1 MTSVWKRLQRVG
13 KKATKFQFVA
23 SYQEL
28 VLECTKKWQP
38 DKLRVV
44 WTRRNRRICSKL
56 HSWQPGIKNPY
67 RGMVV
72 WPVPENVD
80 ITVTLYRDPHAD
92 EFEDKEW
99 TFFIE
104 NETAKGSRKVLA
116 SVDLNM
122 KKFAS
127 ATHSQTDL
135 MLKMKPLSVKVVEA
149 TLKLSLSCV
158 FLKEGKATDED
169 MQSLASL
176 MSVKPT
182 DIGNLDDFNESDEE
196 EDKRSSAG
204 VNLST
209 AAPAPHLPLRPTH
222 SQEKRSASLKSPS
235 VIVSGKDRPVG
246 GVLSRPVPGTVHNPD
261 LTSRPPLPTPPS
273 PTPRTMPS
281 PARSRPPRPPPI
293 SQPQAPPDSHTEQ
306 NASGLLPPAL
316 PKIFQPCPGSAPV
329 SFQRRLSG
337 SDAPLEGPVTSD
349 CPLVKLPRA
358 SPSSP
363 SDPFLCHSP
372 SPPTVFL
379 KDSFGAP
386 RTNVFKPKIVPG
398 ARPVSP
404 TPVPLLEPKTSSL
417 SLSDT
422 LKRPSAGTVPVSTQ
436 LNEQMM
442 EVSTSPF
449 FSVPLNESVT
459 LVPLLSRPDLE
470 ALCETSCTSSQL
482 PKPSLPAS
490 VPVSYPISKP
500 LPVSFTPALVSSSTL
515 ALALST
521 TDAHTTAPC
530 CSTQSSSTRS
540 EIPRELNTL
549 TEEDQTNPFL
559 QDILAEELK
568 NSEPKT
574 EQHRSSRTVCS
585 ISIAN
590 QQSPSSLHQPETI
603 STERKEL
610 NPAMAVKSPVGK
622 SSGVQPV
629 EASRSEELDIGSVPP
644 PHPFSAPATTA
655 SSSVVSTHMQK
666 NQVFIAEKPPLAE
679 EEPDFKV
686 ADFDKVIIT
695 SQDVTVGKRP
705 EKEPLKTD
713 TEQPM
718 QSSLVQTF
726 SITDDDLLKQP
737 KNTKIESAGEVSPKE
752 EPSVHNAK
760 GALLCADLNKSDED
774 KIIKKFA
781 STVVTP
787 TENNIPSI
795 LSSSSPLKQEPI
807 DLPREKSQVWVEEV
821 LVSKSNSSLR
831 EKQSH
836 TDHLDKSLTVEERQ
850 NEMAFTPLERPSVSL
865 KAAAPQISDL
875 PKELPPIH
883 PQPLEPKVLKCM
895 SEQTPAVS
903 QPAKPE
909 LIVKE
914 SDDTVLTQKSV
925 EIHSLARAEVP
936 IWCSLEEKVKDQ
948 EDKARDE
955 EINKHKT
962 TDKVPKE
969 ENKAEMSSK
978 KSLEAGEEKAVIQVK
993 DAENLSLNEPDSQQP
1008 IPSIVLKP
1016 QQAETIKEKKKE
1028 AVKVSIPVRM
1038 KPPLPVISPAVAVT
1052 EKDKRASVHLEE
1064 ICPLTPSL
1072 SLDTESDESD
1082 LKKKVTFEEESVLWA
1097 AVEEKTKEKSDE
1109 GVSLGKL
1116 IPEKELLDRG
1126 QHGQETPET
1135 KPKEQEDSYT
1145 LSHKLDKYAN
1155 RESQRED
1162 SKKKTTEEEDSED
1175 KMLQTGNE
1183 TIWTTEAGPKEDL
1196 KTVSICSGTELDVGT
1211 DRNVDTCKQEH
1222 DSVSDQE
1229 EVSVGFIRGIFGV
1242 LYKGYETMT
1251 SILQQPSTTE
1261 TDVQD
1266 DTILDDHDGSVVEIL
1281 PPEAFSDTKIEHPID
1296 DEPQESIIHDLLPSG
1311 ELQIDIQTSEP
1322 VAMSLVECLK
1332 LAARETQSRSM
1343 NFKTQDKGSPSK
1355 QKAANE
1361 QTQILTPIRN
1371 DKCMTV
1377 ELKSESVLSN
1387 EEKNEEPCIP
1397 LEEEEEDITAK
1408 KEVQNLSSV
1417 ETDGLV
1423 IEVEFE
1429 EIKMHESPKRNGH
1442 EELLPGKITAT
1453 DLRPMAES
1461 EGSQQELEFELGQ
1474 EDLGTVWSAELYM
1487 DGGPEE
1493 SSIPPISPR
1502 DFTAIQKPESPQTA
1516 FPPESGS
1523 ILKDT
1528 TPTETISQP
1537 ASKVL
1542 PPCQDKSMQSPPPV
1556 PLQEVGPDAIN
1567 QNSSSAAA
1575 KRHVVPQCDEQGTAP
1590 SHVTTETAAVKTVEI
1605 FKDGAKE
1612 TSENNLSPLE
1622 GDHTKTM
1629 CINNTSKAEMEKES
1643 SPVITK
1649 ASEII
1654 IVAATDRPKD
1664 INADENVVSGKDIS
1678 PRSSVVPWPIPS
1690 PKLERHHDPSKS
1702 TESSSLK
1709 EDDLSEESVL
1719 LAKIRQMAEE
1729 ETTQPSAPAPRTK
1742 KRLIPCESDFELPPS
1757 PPMQLKSS
1765 MKPPVNEMRP
1775 NLDQAEITKTLGP
1788 PPSVISPEKI
1798 DEKIDISQSQTP
1810 SVPLES
1816 FKLDDSHREANARN
1830 AVLDDNVQ
1838 LNKQEQNIQL
1848 ECMGAERECQDTPAV
1863 KPTNQTENTETEAET
1878 ENKEEAELSIDR
1890 SEEAQ
1895 IEQDRP
1901 PSPVPEELS
1910 GHPQEKESSDVTPEA
1925 KESETPSRSPGSMQ
1939 VNGQTT
1945 ADSSHVIVPPMR
1957 SKKKIIPPP
1966 MDLAIV
1972 KTMDESIKEGSA
1984 VPGWD
1989 FASPL
1994 PSPGLVT
2001 SSQSLLDWCQ
2011 EIAKNYKGVKIT
2023 NFSTS
2028 WRNGLAFCAIL
2039 HHFHPEIIDFDALE
2053 PHNIKQN
2060 NKAAF
2065 DGFASLGISR
2075 LLEPSDMVLL
2085 SVPDRLIVMT
2095 YLCQIRAHFTGQEL
2109 SVLQIEQN
2117 NSQSSYAV
2125 ARPNQG
2131 PDVQAA
2137 AKFCAERLQAGALS
2151 GDSLGEEGSDSMAKP
2166 NGALVP
2172 PPRTKRAGKVEEKG
2186 SKETEGGAQSPVA
2199 PPRSNSVASRSGF
2212 GHIRDADLVKKR
2224 RSRLKSESM
2233 DETDSKESDKGELTA
2248 EGTNGSTAARESA
2261 ETEPQEANQDVKSAD
2276 NETMDTNQ
2284 YVLSELQAL
2293 ETEQKHID
2301 SRAAVM
2307 EKRLRKLME
2316 TGSDKDEEEKLIQEW
2331 FTLVNKKNALIRRQ
2345 DHLELL
2351 QEEQDLERRF
2361 ELLTR
2366 ELRAMM
2372 AIEDWQKT
2380 QAQQHREQLLLQEL
2394 VSLVNKRDE
2403 LVRDMDAKERGALEE
2418 DERLERGLEARRR
2431 KYSNKEKCV
2440 LQ

>member
-235 VIVSGKDRPVG
+235 VI
-246 GVLSRPVPGTVHNPD
+246 
-261 LTSRPPLPTPPS
+261 
-273 PTPRTMPS
+273 
-281 PARSRPPRPPPI
+281 
-293 SQPQAPPDSHTEQ
+293 
-306 NASGLLPPAL
+306 
-316 PKIFQPCPGSAPV
+316 APV

-2276 NETMDTNQ
+2276 NETMCLQDTNQ

>member
-1242 LYKGYETMT
+1242 LYKG
-1251 SILQQPSTTE
+1251 
-1261 TDVQD
+1261 
-1266 DTILDDHDGSVVEIL
+1266 
-1281 PPEAFSDTKIEHPID
+1281 
-1296 DEPQESIIHDLLPSG
+1296 
-1311 ELQIDIQTSEP
+1311 
-1322 VAMSLVECLK
+1322 
-1332 LAARETQSRSM
+1332 
-1343 NFKTQDKGSPSK
+1343 
-1355 QKAANE
+1355 
-1361 QTQILTPIRN
+1361 
-1371 DKCMTV
+1371 
-1377 ELKSESVLSN
+1377 
-1387 EEKNEEPCIP
+1387 
-1397 LEEEEEDITAK
+1397 
-1408 KEVQNLSSV
+1408 
-1417 ETDGLV
+1417 
-1423 IEVEFE
+1423 
-1429 EIKMHESPKRNGH
+1429 
-1442 EELLPGKITAT
+1442 
-1453 DLRPMAES
+1453 
-1461 EGSQQELEFELGQ
+1461 
-1474 EDLGTVWSAELYM
+1474 
-1487 DGGPEE
+1487 PEE

-2276 NETMDTNQ
+2276 NETMCLQDTNQ

>member
-56 HSWQPGIKNPY
+56 HAWQPGIKNPY

-196 EDKRSSAG
+196 EDKRSSTG

-209 AAPAPHLPLRPTH
+209 AAPAPHLPLRPAH
-222 SQEKRSASLKSPS
+222 SQEKRPASLKSPS
-235 VIVSGKDRPVG
+235 AIVIGKERPTG
-246 GVLSRPVPGTVHNPD
+246 CVLSRPVSGSVHNPD
-261 LTSRPPLPTPPS
+261 LTSHPPLPTRPS

-293 SQPQAPPDSHTEQ
+293 AQPQAPSDSHTEQ
-306 NASGLLPPAL
+306 NTSGSPPPAL
-316 PKIFQPCPGSAPV
+316 PKIFQPSPGSAPV

-337 SDAPLEGPVTSD
+337 SEAPLEGPTTSD
-349 CPLVKLPRA
+349 YPLLKLPRA

-363 SDPFLCHSP
+363 SDPFLSHSP
-372 SPPTVFL
+372 S
-379 KDSFGAP
+379 
-386 RTNVFKPKIVPG
+386 
-398 ARPVSP
+398 SP
-404 TPVPLLEPKTSSL
+404 TMLLK
-417 SLSDT
+417 
-422 LKRPSAGTVPVSTQ
+422 VSTQ

-442 EVSTSPF
+442 AVSTSPF

-459 LVPLLSRPDLE
+459 PVPLLSRPDLE
-470 ALCETSCTSSQL
+470 ALCETSCTSSEL
-482 PKPSLPAS
+482 PKSPLPPS

-500 LPVSFTPALVSSSTL
+500 LPASFNPAAVSSSTPS
-515 ALALST
+515 LALST
-521 TDAHTTAPC
+521 TDAHTAAPC
-530 CSTQSSSTRS
+530 CPSQSSSARS

-559 QDILAEELK
+559 QDLLAEETK
-568 NSEPKT
+568 NSELKSD
-574 EQHRSSRTVCS
+574 QCSSSRTICS

-590 QQSPSSLHQPETI
+590 KQSPSSLHQPETI

-610 NPAMAVKSPVGK
+610 KPAMAVKSLGPVGK
-622 SSGVQPV
+622 SSLDTFGVQPV
-629 EASRSEELDIGSVPP
+629 EASRSEELDIGTVP
-644 PHPFSAPATTA
+644 PHPFSAPATTPP
-655 SSSVVSTHMQK
+655 SSVVSTHMEK
-666 NQVFIAEKPPLAE
+666 NLVFIAEKPPLAE

-686 ADFDKVIIT
+686 ADFDKIIIA
-695 SQDVTVGKRP
+695 SQPIKDVTVGKRP
-705 EKEPLKTD
+705 EKEPLKID
-713 TEQPM
+713 IEQPV

-726 SITDDDLLKQP
+726 SITDSDLIKQP
-737 KNTKIESAGEVSPKE
+737 ENTKIESAGEVSPKE
-752 EPSVHNAK
+752 EPNVQNAK
-760 GALLCADLNKSDED
+760 GALLCGDLNKSDED
-774 KIIKKFA
+774 KIIEKFA
-781 STVVTP
+781 SAVVIP
-787 TENNIPSI
+787 TEHNIPNI
-795 LSSSSPLKQEPI
+795 LSSSSLLKQEPTDI
-807 DLPREKSQVWVEEV
+807 PRGKSQVWVEEV
-821 LVSKSNSSLR
+821 LASKSDSSLR

-836 TDHLDKSLTVEERQ
+836 KDNLDKGLTIVESQ
-850 NEMAFTPLERPSVSL
+850 NEMALTPPVSP
-865 KAAAPQISDL
+865 KGASPDISDL
-875 PKELPPIH
+875 PKEFPFIH
-883 PQPLEPKVLKCM
+883 PQSLEPKVLKCI
-895 SEQTPAVS
+895 SEQTPTVS
-903 QPAKPE
+903 HPIKPE

-914 SDDTVLTQKSV
+914 SESTVLTQKSV
-925 EIHSLARAEVP
+925 EVHSLAQAEVL
-936 IWCSLEEKVKDQ
+936 IWSSLEEKVKNQDD
-948 EDKARDE
+948 EARDE
-955 EINKHKT
+955 EINKHKIP
-962 TDKVPKE
+962 DKMPKE
-969 ENKAEMSSK
+969 ENKAEISSK

-993 DAENLSLNEPDSQQP
+993 DAKNLSLNKPDSQQP

-1016 QQAETIKEKKKE
+1016 HPAQTIKEKKIE
-1028 AVKVSIPVRM
+1028 AVKVSIPIHM
-1038 KPPLPVISPAVAVT
+1038 NPLLPVISPAIAVT
-1052 EKDKRASVHLEE
+1052 KEDKRTSVHLEE
-1064 ICPLTPSL
+1064 ICPLMPNM
-1072 SLDTESDESD
+1072 SLDTESDGNG
-1082 LKKKVTFEEESVLWA
+1082 LRKKVTFEEDSVLWA
-1097 AVEEKTKEKSDE
+1097 AVEEKTKEKSEDV
-1109 GVSLGKL
+1109 VSMSKL
-1116 IPEKELLDRG
+1116 IPEKEVLDRG
-1126 QHGQETPET
+1126 QSGQETSET
-1135 KPKEQEDSYT
+1135 KLKEQKDSFT
-1145 LSHKLDKYAN
+1145 HHKLDKNAN
-1155 RESQRED
+1155 QRED
-1162 SKKKTTEEEDSED
+1162 NKEKTTKKEDSDD
-1175 KMLQTGNE
+1175 KMPQTGSN
-1183 TIWTTEAGPKEDL
+1183 TIWATQAGPKEDL
-1196 KTVSICSGTELDVGT
+1196 KTVGVCSGTGLGLELDVGT
-1211 DRNVDTCKQEH
+1211 DRNVATCIQEH
-1222 DSVSDQE
+1222 DSVSDQK
-1229 EVSVGFIRGIFGV
+1229 EVSVGFIQGIFGV

-1261 TDVQD
+1261 TDVKD
-1266 DTILDDHDGSVVEIL
+1266 DKILDDQDGSVVEIL
-1281 PPEAFSDTKIEHPID
+1281 HPEVFSDTKIEHPTD
-1296 DEPQESIIHDLLPSG
+1296 DEPQESIIQDLLPSG

-1332 LAARETQSRSM
+1332 LAARETQSGSM

-1355 QKAANE
+1355 QKTAIE
-1361 QTQILTPIRN
+1361 QTQILTPIGN
-1371 DKCMTV
+1371 DKYMKV
-1377 ELKSESVLSN
+1377 ELMSESVISN
-1387 EEKNEEPCIP
+1387 EKKNEEPCLP
-1397 LEEEEEDITAK
+1397 LEEEEDITAK
-1408 KEVQNLSSV
+1408 KDVQNLSYV
-1417 ETDGLV
+1417 ETDHLV
-1423 IEVEFE
+1423 TEVDFE
-1429 EIKMHESPKRNGH
+1429 KIKIHESPKRNGH
-1442 EELLPGKITAT
+1442 EEFLPGKITAA

-1461 EGSQQELEFELGQ
+1461 EGSQEELEFELGQ

-1493 SSIPPISPR
+1493 SSKPPIVI
-1502 DFTAIQKPESPQTA
+1502 TAIQTLKSPLTA
-1516 FPPESGS
+1516 FPPESGPV
-1523 ILKDT
+1523 LKDT

-1537 ASKVL
+1537 ASKVVPL
-1542 PPCQDKSMQSPPPV
+1542 CQDESMQSPPPV
-1556 PLQEVGPDAIN
+1556 PLQEVSPDAIN

-1575 KRHVVPQCDEQGTAP
+1575 KRHVVLQCDEQGTTP
-1590 SHVTTETAAVKTVEI
+1590 SDVTIETAAVKTVEI
-1605 FKDGAKE
+1605 CEDVAKD

-1622 GDHTKTM
+1622 GDNTKK
-1629 CINNTSKAEMEKES
+1629 ITSKDEMEKES
-1643 SPVITK
+1643 NPVITK

-1654 IVAATDRPKD
+1654 IVAATERPKD
-1664 INADENVVSGKDIS
+1664 INVDENVVSGKDIS
-1678 PRSSVVPWPIPS
+1678 PGSSVVSWPFPS
-1690 PKLERHHDPSKS
+1690 PKLERHHEPSKS

-1709 EDDLSEESVL
+1709 DDDLSEESFL

-1729 ETTQPSAPAPRTK
+1729 ETAQPSASAPCTK
-1742 KRLIPCESDFELPPS
+1742 KCLIPCKSDFKLPPT

-1765 MKPPVNEMRP
+1765 MKLPMDEIRP
-1775 NLDQAEITKTLGP
+1775 NLDQTDITKTLRP
-1788 PPSVISPEKI
+1788 PLSVISPEQI
-1798 DEKIDISQSQTP
+1798 DEKIDISQPQTP
-1810 SVPLES
+1810 SVPPES
-1816 FKLDDSHREANARN
+1816 FKLDDSYIEANARN
-1830 AVLDDNVQ
+1830 AVLDDNVH

-1848 ECMGAERECQDTPAV
+1848 ERMAAERECQDTPAV

-1878 ENKEEAELSIDR
+1878 KKKEEPELSIDR
-1890 SEEAQ
+1890 CEEAQ
-1895 IEQDRP
+1895 IEQDKP
-1901 PSPVPEELS
+1901 PSPVPDELS
-1910 GHPQEKESSDVTPEA
+1910 NHPEEKDSSVVSREA
-1925 KESETPSRSPGSMQ
+1925 KGSETPSRSLGSMQ

-1945 ADSSHVIVPPMR
+1945 ADASHVIVPPMR

-1972 KTMDESIKEGSA
+1972 KTGSA
-1984 VPGWD
+1984 VSACD

-2001 SSQSLLDWCQ
+2001 SSQSLLKWCQ
-2011 EIAKNYKGVKIT
+2011 DITRNYKGVKIT

-2151 GDSLGEEGSDSMAKP
+2151 GDSNSKDSLGEKGSDAVGKP
-2166 NGALVP
+2166 NGGLVP

-2186 SKETEGGAQSPVA
+2186 SKETEGGAQTPVA
-2199 PPRSNSVASRSGF
+2199 PPRSNSTTSRSGF

-2224 RSRLKSESM
+2224 RSLLKSESM
-2233 DETDSKESDKGELTA
+2233 DETDSKEQPKESDKDELTA

-2261 ETEPQEANQDVKSAD
+2261 ETEPQEANQDVKSAE

-2301 SRAAVM
+2301 SRAAVV
-2307 EKRLRKLME
+2307 EKSLRKLME

-2431 KYSNKEKCV
+2431 KQSNKEKCV

>member
-196 EDKRSSAG
+196 EDKRSSTG

-209 AAPAPHLPLRPTH
+209 AVQAPHLPLRPTH

-235 VIVSGKDRPVG
+235 TIVSGKDRPAG

-316 PKIFQPCPGSAPV
+316 PKIFQPSPGSAPV

-337 SDAPLEGPVTSD
+337 SEAPLEGPVTPD
-349 CPLVKLPRA
+349 YPLLKLPRA

-363 SDPFLCHSP
+363 SDPFFSHSP
-372 SPPTVFL
+372 SPPTVLL

-386 RTNVFKPKIVPG
+386 RTNVFKPKIVPS

-436 LNEQMM
+436 LNEQTMD
-442 EVSTSPF
+442 VSTSPF

-459 LVPLLSRPDLE
+459 PVPLLSRPDLE

-482 PKPSLPAS
+482 PKPPLPPS
-490 VPVSYPISKP
+490 VPVSYPVSKP
-500 LPVSFTPALVSSSTL
+500 LPASFTPAAVSSSTP

-521 TDAHTTAPC
+521 TDAHTAAPC

-559 QDILAEELK
+559 QDLLAEELK

-610 NPAMAVKSPVGK
+610 QPAMAVKSLGPVGK
-622 SSGVQPV
+622 SSGVEPV
-629 EASRSEELDIGSVPP
+629 EELDIGNVPP
-644 PHPFSAPATTA
+644 PHPFSAPSTTA
-655 SSSVVSTHMQK
+655 PPSVVSTHMKK
-666 NQVFIAEKPPLAE
+666 NLDFIAEKPPLAE

-705 EKEPLKTD
+705 EKEPLKID
-713 TEQPM
+713 IEQPM

-726 SITDDDLLKQP
+726 SITDGALLKQP

-752 EPSVHNAK
+752 EPNVQDTK

-781 STVVTP
+781 STVVNP
-787 TENNIPSI
+787 TEHSIPNI

-807 DLPREKSQVWVEEV
+807 DLPREKSQVGVEEV
-821 LVSKSNSSLR
+821 LESKSNSSFR

-836 TDHLDKSLTVEERQ
+836 KDHLDKSLTIQESQ

-865 KAAAPQISDL
+865 KAGAPQISDL

-883 PQPLEPKVLKCM
+883 PQPLEPKVLKCI

-903 QPAKPE
+903 QTAKPE
-909 LIVKE
+909 LI
-914 SDDTVLTQKSV
+914 LSV
-925 EIHSLARAEVP
+925 EIHSLAQAEVP
-936 IWCSLEEKVKDQ
+936 IWSSLEEKVKDQ
-948 EDKARDE
+948 EDEARDE

-962 TDKVPKE
+962 PDKMPKE

-978 KSLEAGEEKAVIQVK
+978 KSLEAGKEKAVIRVK
-993 DAENLSLNEPDSQQP
+993 DAENLSLNESDAQQP

-1028 AVKVSIPVRM
+1028 AVKGSIPVRM

-1052 EKDKRASVHLEE
+1052 EKDKRTSVHLEE
-1064 ICPLTPSL
+1064 IYPLRPSL
-1072 SLDTESDESD
+1072 SLDTESDGSD
-1082 LKKKVTFEEESVLWA
+1082 LKIKVTFEEESVLWA

-1109 GVSLGKL
+1109 GVSMGKL
-1116 IPEKELLDRG
+1116 IPEKEVLDRG
-1126 QHGQETPET
+1126 Q
-1135 KPKEQEDSYT
+1135 
-1145 LSHKLDKYAN
+1145 
-1155 RESQRED
+1155 
-1162 SKKKTTEEEDSED
+1162 
-1175 KMLQTGNE
+1175 
-1183 TIWTTEAGPKEDL
+1183 
-1196 KTVSICSGTELDVGT
+1196 
-1211 DRNVDTCKQEH
+1211 
-1222 DSVSDQE
+1222 
-1229 EVSVGFIRGIFGV
+1229 
-1242 LYKGYETMT
+1242 
-1251 SILQQPSTTE
+1251 
-1261 TDVQD
+1261 
-1266 DTILDDHDGSVVEIL
+1266 
-1281 PPEAFSDTKIEHPID
+1281 
-1296 DEPQESIIHDLLPSG
+1296 
-1311 ELQIDIQTSEP
+1311 
-1322 VAMSLVECLK
+1322 
-1332 LAARETQSRSM
+1332 
-1343 NFKTQDKGSPSK
+1343 
-1355 QKAANE
+1355 
-1361 QTQILTPIRN
+1361 
-1371 DKCMTV
+1371 
-1377 ELKSESVLSN
+1377 
-1387 EEKNEEPCIP
+1387 EEP
-1397 LEEEEEDITAK
+1397 
-1408 KEVQNLSSV
+1408 
-1417 ETDGLV
+1417 
-1423 IEVEFE
+1423 
-1429 EIKMHESPKRNGH
+1429 
-1442 EELLPGKITAT
+1442 
-1453 DLRPMAES
+1453 
-1461 EGSQQELEFELGQ
+1461 
-1474 EDLGTVWSAELYM
+1474 
-1487 DGGPEE
+1487 
-1493 SSIPPISPR
+1493 SIPPISPR

-1542 PPCQDKSMQSPPPV
+1542 PSCQDKSMQSPPPV
-1556 PLQEVGPDAIN
+1556 PLQEVGPDTIN

-1590 SHVTTETAAVKTVEI
+1590 SCLTIETAAVKTVEI
-1605 FKDGAKE
+1605 CEDVAKD

-1622 GDHTKTM
+1622 GDNTITM
-1629 CINNTSKAEMEKES
+1629 CINNTSKVEMEKES

-1654 IVAATDRPKD
+1654 IVAATERPKD
-1664 INADENVVSGKDIS
+1664 INVDENVVSGKDIS
-1678 PRSSVVPWPIPS
+1678 PRSSVVPWPFPS
-1690 PKLERHHDPSKS
+1690 PKLERHREPSKS

-1709 EDDLSEESVL
+1709 DDDLSEESVL

-1729 ETTQPSAPAPRTK
+1729 ETTQPSAPAPHSK
-1742 KRLIPCESDFELPPS
+1742 KRLIPCETDFELPPS

-1765 MKPPVNEMRP
+1765 MKPPVDEMRP
-1775 NLDQAEITKTLGP
+1775 NLDQTEITKTLRP
-1788 PPSVISPEKI
+1788 PLSVISPEQI
-1798 DEKIDISQSQTP
+1798 DEKFDISQSQTP

-1816 FKLDDSHREANARN
+1816 FKIDDSHREANARN
-1830 AVLDDNVQ
+1830 SVLDDNVQ

-1848 ECMGAERECQDTPAV
+1848 ECMGAETECQDTPAV

-1878 ENKEEAELSIDR
+1878 ENKEEPELSIDR

-1901 PSPVPEELS
+1901 PSPVPDELS

-1925 KESETPSRSPGSMQ
+1925 KGSETPSRSPGSMQ

-1945 ADSSHVIVPPMR
+1945 ADSSHVTMPPMR
-1957 SKKKIIPPP
+1957 SKKKIFPPP
-1966 MDLAIV
+1966 MDLSIV
-1972 KTMDESIKEGSA
+1972 KTMDESIKDGSA

-2001 SSQSLLDWCQ
+2001 SSQSLLEWCQ
-2011 EIAKNYKGVKIT
+2011 DITKNYKGVKIT

-2039 HHFHPEIIDFDALE
+2039 HHFNPEIIDFDALE

-2137 AKFCAERLQAGALS
+2137 AKFCAERIQAGALS
-2151 GDSLGEEGSDSMAKP
+2151 GDSNSKDSLGEEGSDTVAKP

-2172 PPRTKRAGKVEEKG
+2172 PPRTKRAGKVEEMG
-2186 SKETEGGAQSPVA
+2186 SKETEGGAQTPVA

-2233 DETDSKESDKGELTA
+2233 DETDSKEQPNESDKGELTA
-2248 EGTNGSTAARESA
+2248 EGTNGSTAAREST

-2276 NETMDTNQ
+2276 NETVCLQDTNQ

-2372 AIEDWQKT
+2372 ATEDWQKT

>member
-56 HSWQPGIKNPY
+56 HAWQPGIKNPY

-196 EDKRSSAG
+196 EDKRSSTG

-209 AAPAPHLPLRPTH
+209 AAPAPHLPLRPAH
-222 SQEKRSASLKSPS
+222 SQEKRPASLKSPS
-235 VIVSGKDRPVG
+235 AIVIGKERPTG
-246 GVLSRPVPGTVHNPD
+246 CVLSRPVSGSVHNPD
-261 LTSRPPLPTPPS
+261 LTSHPPLPTRPS

-293 SQPQAPPDSHTEQ
+293 AQPQAPSDSHTEQ
-306 NASGLLPPAL
+306 NTSGSPPPAL
-316 PKIFQPCPGSAPV
+316 PKIFQPSPGSAPV

-337 SDAPLEGPVTSD
+337 SEAPLEGPTTSD
-349 CPLVKLPRA
+349 YPLLKLPRA

-363 SDPFLCHSP
+363 SDPFLSHSP
-372 SPPTVFL
+372 SSPTMLL

-386 RTNVFKPKIVPG
+386 HTNVFKPKIVPG
-398 ARPVSP
+398 ALPLSP
-404 TPVPLLEPKTSSL
+404 NPVPLLKPKTSSL

-422 LKRPSAGTVPVSTQ
+422 FKHPSAGTMPVSTQ

-442 EVSTSPF
+442 AVSTSPF

-459 LVPLLSRPDLE
+459 PVPLLSRPDLE
-470 ALCETSCTSSQL
+470 ALCETSCTSSEL
-482 PKPSLPAS
+482 PKSPLPPS

-500 LPVSFTPALVSSSTL
+500 LPASFNPAAVSSSTPS
-515 ALALST
+515 LALST
-521 TDAHTTAPC
+521 TDAHTAAPC
-530 CSTQSSSTRS
+530 CPSQSSSARS

-559 QDILAEELK
+559 QDLLAEETK
-568 NSEPKT
+568 NSELKSD
-574 EQHRSSRTVCS
+574 QCSSSRTICS

-590 QQSPSSLHQPETI
+590 KQSPSSLHQPETI

-610 NPAMAVKSPVGK
+610 KPAMAVKSLGPVGK
-622 SSGVQPV
+622 SSLDTFGVQPV
-629 EASRSEELDIGSVPP
+629 EASRSEELDIGTVP
-644 PHPFSAPATTA
+644 PHPFSAPATTPP
-655 SSSVVSTHMQK
+655 SSVVSTHMEK
-666 NQVFIAEKPPLAE
+666 NLVFIAEKPPLAE

-686 ADFDKVIIT
+686 ADFDKIIIA
-695 SQDVTVGKRP
+695 SQPIKDVTVGKRP
-705 EKEPLKTD
+705 EKEPLKID
-713 TEQPM
+713 IEQPV

-726 SITDDDLLKQP
+726 SITDSDLIKQP
-737 KNTKIESAGEVSPKE
+737 ENTKIESAGEVSPKE
-752 EPSVHNAK
+752 EPNVQNAK
-760 GALLCADLNKSDED
+760 GALLCGDLNKSDED
-774 KIIKKFA
+774 KIIEKFA
-781 STVVTP
+781 SAVVIP
-787 TENNIPSI
+787 TEHNIPNI
-795 LSSSSPLKQEPI
+795 LSSSSLLKQEPTDI
-807 DLPREKSQVWVEEV
+807 PRGKSQVWVEEV
-821 LVSKSNSSLR
+821 LASKSDSSLR

-836 TDHLDKSLTVEERQ
+836 KDNLDKGLTIVESQ
-850 NEMAFTPLERPSVSL
+850 NEMALTPPVSP
-865 KAAAPQISDL
+865 KGASPDISDL
-875 PKELPPIH
+875 PKEFPFIH
-883 PQPLEPKVLKCM
+883 PQSLEPKVLKCI
-895 SEQTPAVS
+895 SEQTPTVS
-903 QPAKPE
+903 HPIKPE

-914 SDDTVLTQKSV
+914 SESTVLTQKSV
-925 EIHSLARAEVP
+925 EVHSLAQAEVL
-936 IWCSLEEKVKDQ
+936 IWSSLEEKVKNQDD
-948 EDKARDE
+948 EARDE
-955 EINKHKT
+955 EINKHKIP
-962 TDKVPKE
+962 DKMPKE
-969 ENKAEMSSK
+969 ENKAEISSK
-978 KSLEAGEEKAVIQVK
+978 KSLEAGQ
-993 DAENLSLNEPDSQQP
+993 S
-1008 IPSIVLKP
+1008 
-1016 QQAETIKEKKKE
+1016 
-1028 AVKVSIPVRM
+1028 
-1038 KPPLPVISPAVAVT
+1038 
-1052 EKDKRASVHLEE
+1052 
-1064 ICPLTPSL
+1064 
-1072 SLDTESDESD
+1072 
-1082 LKKKVTFEEESVLWA
+1082 
-1097 AVEEKTKEKSDE
+1097 
-1109 GVSLGKL
+1109 
-1116 IPEKELLDRG
+1116 
-1126 QHGQETPET
+1126 GQETSET
-1135 KPKEQEDSYT
+1135 KLKEQKDSFT
-1145 LSHKLDKYAN
+1145 HHKLDKNAN
-1155 RESQRED
+1155 QRED
-1162 SKKKTTEEEDSED
+1162 NKEKTTKKEDSDD
-1175 KMLQTGNE
+1175 KMPQTGSN
-1183 TIWTTEAGPKEDL
+1183 TIWATQAGPKEDL
-1196 KTVSICSGTELDVGT
+1196 KTVGVCSGTGLGLELDVGT
-1211 DRNVDTCKQEH
+1211 DRNVATCIQEH
-1222 DSVSDQE
+1222 DSVSDQK
-1229 EVSVGFIRGIFGV
+1229 EVSVGFIQGIFGV

-1261 TDVQD
+1261 TDVKD
-1266 DTILDDHDGSVVEIL
+1266 DKILDDQDGSVVEIL
-1281 PPEAFSDTKIEHPID
+1281 HPEVFSDTKIEHPTD
-1296 DEPQESIIHDLLPSG
+1296 DEPQESIIQDLLPSG

-1332 LAARETQSRSM
+1332 LAARETQSGSM

-1355 QKAANE
+1355 QKTAIE
-1361 QTQILTPIRN
+1361 QTQILTPIGN
-1371 DKCMTV
+1371 DKYMKV
-1377 ELKSESVLSN
+1377 ELMSESVISN
-1387 EEKNEEPCIP
+1387 EKKNEEPCLP
-1397 LEEEEEDITAK
+1397 LEEEEDITAK
-1408 KEVQNLSSV
+1408 KDVQNLSYV
-1417 ETDGLV
+1417 ETDHLV
-1423 IEVEFE
+1423 TEVDFE
-1429 EIKMHESPKRNGH
+1429 KIKIHESPKRNGH
-1442 EELLPGKITAT
+1442 EEFLPGKITAA

-1461 EGSQQELEFELGQ
+1461 EGSQEELEFELGQ

-1493 SSIPPISPR
+1493 SSKPPIVI
-1502 DFTAIQKPESPQTA
+1502 TAIQTLKSPLTA
-1516 FPPESGS
+1516 FPPESGPV
-1523 ILKDT
+1523 LKDT

-1537 ASKVL
+1537 ASKVVPL
-1542 PPCQDKSMQSPPPV
+1542 CQDESMQSPPPV
-1556 PLQEVGPDAIN
+1556 PLQEVSPDAIN

-1575 KRHVVPQCDEQGTAP
+1575 KRHVVLQCDEQGTTP
-1590 SHVTTETAAVKTVEI
+1590 SDVTIETAAVKTVEI
-1605 FKDGAKE
+1605 CEDVAKD

-1622 GDHTKTM
+1622 GDNTKK
-1629 CINNTSKAEMEKES
+1629 ITSKDEMEKES
-1643 SPVITK
+1643 NPVITK

-1654 IVAATDRPKD
+1654 IVAATERPKD
-1664 INADENVVSGKDIS
+1664 INVDENVVSGKDIS
-1678 PRSSVVPWPIPS
+1678 PGSSVVSWPFPS
-1690 PKLERHHDPSKS
+1690 PKLERHHEPSKS

-1709 EDDLSEESVL
+1709 DDDLSEESFL

-1729 ETTQPSAPAPRTK
+1729 ETAQPSASAPCTK
-1742 KRLIPCESDFELPPS
+1742 KCLIPCKSDFKLPPT

-1765 MKPPVNEMRP
+1765 MKLPMDEIRP
-1775 NLDQAEITKTLGP
+1775 NLDQTDITKTLRP
-1788 PPSVISPEKI
+1788 PLSVISPEQI
-1798 DEKIDISQSQTP
+1798 DEKIDISQPQTP
-1810 SVPLES
+1810 SVPPES
-1816 FKLDDSHREANARN
+1816 FKLDDSYIEANARN
-1830 AVLDDNVQ
+1830 AVLDDNVH

-1848 ECMGAERECQDTPAV
+1848 ERMAAERECQDTPAV

-1878 ENKEEAELSIDR
+1878 KKKEEPELSIDR
-1890 SEEAQ
+1890 CEEAQ
-1895 IEQDRP
+1895 IEQDKP
-1901 PSPVPEELS
+1901 PSPVPDELS
-1910 GHPQEKESSDVTPEA
+1910 NHPEEKDSSVVSREA
-1925 KESETPSRSPGSMQ
+1925 KGSETPSRSLGSMQ

-1945 ADSSHVIVPPMR
+1945 ADASHVIVPPMR

-1972 KTMDESIKEGSA
+1972 KTGSA
-1984 VPGWD
+1984 VSACD

-2001 SSQSLLDWCQ
+2001 SSQSLLKWCQ
-2011 EIAKNYKGVKIT
+2011 DITRNYKGVKIT

-2151 GDSLGEEGSDSMAKP
+2151 GDSNSKDSLGEKGSDAVGKP
-2166 NGALVP
+2166 NGGLVP

-2186 SKETEGGAQSPVA
+2186 SKETEGGAQTPVA
-2199 PPRSNSVASRSGF
+2199 PPRSNSTTSRSGF

-2224 RSRLKSESM
+2224 RSLLKSESM
-2233 DETDSKESDKGELTA
+2233 DETDSKEQPKESDKDELTA

-2261 ETEPQEANQDVKSAD
+2261 ETEPQEANQDVKSAE

-2301 SRAAVM
+2301 SRAAVV
-2307 EKRLRKLME
+2307 EKSLRKLME

-2431 KYSNKEKCV
+2431 KQSNKEKCV